1 MVPGDR
7 GGRARVGLEG
17 TGGRNYKVAGGI
29 SGGDLLI
36 ILTVVMVS
44 WVHTYAQTYQMYI
57 LNMCSL

>member
-44 WVHTYAQTYQMYI
+44 WVHNICPNISNVHFKYV
-57 LNMCSL
+57 